1 MTFGRLFMSRV
12 PYLDFEIILF
22 RIREKKKKVTHCLLF
37 MRRVSF
43 EVQTHVVVVCS
54 GTC

>member
-1 MTFGRLFMSRV
+1 MTFGWLFMGRV

-22 RIREKKKKVTHCLLF
+22 CIREKKKKVTHCLLF